1 MIEEFY
7 KRKIIRDFLSLF
19 SETKWKEL
27 LFHLVE
33 YAIIM
38 LKRNYNVASLSLDDI
53 IAILDDLKE
62 EETRRFRQNMRELG
76 NNRTNYEV
84 EAEKAPS
91 DWRKGINKVLVK
103 KPTKEVKKVINKKP
117 QSTYPEWWNEEEKQ
131 SSKAK
136 LVKLYLFRIGA
147 IAQKDLVVV

>member
-7 KRKIIRDFLSLF
+7 KRKLIRDFLSLF

-38 LKRNYNVASLSLDDI
+38 LKRNHNIATLSLEDI

-62 EETRRFRQNMRELG
+62 EDTRRFRQNMRTLE

-84 EAEKAPS
+84 ESEKPPS
-91 DWRKGINKVLVK
+91 DWRKGVNKVTAAK
-103 KPTKEVKKVINKKP
+103 KPTPEVKKKCINKKN
-117 QSTYPEWWNEEEKQ
+117 QGTYPEWWNEEEKQ
-131 SSKAK
+131 GS
-136 LVKLYLFRIGA
+136 
-147 IAQKDLVVV
+147 QKEKMVTYTFI